1 LRPTTIITL
10 IAGVLVGLGA
20 LALAVWSLVDRDGGM
35 FWFYWIAP
43 LLVLGVGGM
52 LVALAFGYWD
62 KVGKLEVKGRPKSE

>member
-1 LRPTTIITL
+1 MRPTTIITL

-52 LVALAFGYWD
+52 LVALAFCYWD

>member
-1 LRPTTIITL
+1 MRPTTIITL
-10 IAGVLVGLGA
+10 IAGVLVGLGT

-52 LVALAFGYWD
+52 LVSLALGYWE
-62 KVGKLEVKGRPKSE
+62 KVGKLEVKGRPKSG